1 MYIDY
6 ERIKK
11 NMAIN
16 LIRDYVTIKE
26 ESNVGVMLDEYTDVI
41 HINAMFGMGGFD
53 SYIDISEYLE
63 EEDLYIATR
72 LLLNSLK
79 ETNAE

>member
-26 ESNVGVMLDEYTDVI
+26 SSNVGVMLDEPTGTV
-41 HINAMFGMGGFD
+41 HINVMFGMGGFD
-53 SYIDISEYLE
+53 SRINITKFLE
-63 EEDLYIATR
+63 EEDLYVATR

-79 ETNAE
+79 RISSE

>member
-26 ESNVGVMLDEYTDVI
+26 ESNVGVMLDESTDVI